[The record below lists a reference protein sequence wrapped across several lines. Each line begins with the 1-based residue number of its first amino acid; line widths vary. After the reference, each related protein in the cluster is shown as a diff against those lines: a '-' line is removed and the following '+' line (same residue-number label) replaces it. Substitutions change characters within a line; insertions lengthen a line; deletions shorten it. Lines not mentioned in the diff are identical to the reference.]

1 MKRAALVNYSSV
13 DISDFVLK
21 LRKKGF
27 DCEVYDKFTLDFINQ
42 DYLNTLSCIVFYASD
57 GVVTKKQLQIFDKV
71 SKYLP
76 AVIVNAEIGEE
87 NLLVEFTRQYLTEHN
102 CKKWNLIDEV
112 ENIVSFLKK
121 RLPNETP
128 VCNISEYY
136 GAAVATAIVKEALG
150 ERIYRLVYYN
160 DGTNDEILVT
170 NYLNECEK
178 FFGVKP
184 EVIDLRDIY
193 RQMPKTY
200 KDPTERESYVK
211 YYANSHIGA
220 LHDLYDLTIY
230 GNGLVCGSGT
240 DFDGK
245 RCDRKIIFKYSTVN
259 NAAFLSLCQPCA
271 YLHKEEI
278 DEVARLLG
286 MSESFINAYNA
297 LRCIDE

>member
-112 ENIVSFLKK
+112 ENIVSFLKE

-245 RCDRKIIFKYSTVN
+245 RCDRKIIFKYSAVN
-259 NAAFLSLCQPCA
+259 NAAFLPLCQPCA